1 MDISGVNSNNYQPVE
16 VPKKARQSE
25 EITIA
30 STDEVDSEI
39 ENLKN
44 QQKKLSQKIKNN
56 PAKRAELQQ
65 QLAKIEDELRQKD
78 NDTYRRQHTRFSS
91 TIDIDA

>member
-25 EITIA
+25 EITTA

-44 QQKKLSQKIKNN
+44 RQKKLSQQIQNN

-65 QLAKIEDELRQKD
+65 QLAQIEEEIRQKD

>member
-25 EITIA
+25 EITTA

-44 QQKKLSQKIKNN
+44 QQKKLSRQIQNN
-56 PAKRAELQQ
+56 PSKRAEFER
-65 QLAKIEDELRQKD
+65 QLAQIEEELRQKD

>member
-1 MDISGVNSNNYQPVE
+1 MNISGVNSNNYQPIE
-16 VPKKARQSE
+16 VPKKARQPE
-25 EITIA
+25 EITTA
-30 STDEVDSEI
+30 STDEVDSKI

-44 QQKKLSQKIKNN
+44 HQKKLSQQIQNN
-56 PAKRAELQQ
+56 PAKRAEFER
-65 QLAKIEDELRQKD
+65 QLAQIEEELRQKD